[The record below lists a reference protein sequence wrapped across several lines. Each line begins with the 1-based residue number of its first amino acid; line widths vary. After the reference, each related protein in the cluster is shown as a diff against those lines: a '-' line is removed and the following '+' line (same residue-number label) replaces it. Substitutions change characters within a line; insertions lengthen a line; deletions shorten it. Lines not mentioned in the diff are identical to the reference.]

1 MNRFSTQQ
9 NGMTNS
15 FFFYLA
21 FIAFWKRAL
30 HIYIYTYT
38 AAQKFEKFGISK
50 MFYVFFKEVS
60 SAHQG
65 CIYLIKNTEKNVYFV
80 KYY

>member
-15 FFFYLA
+15 FFLNLA

-30 HIYIYTYT
+30 HIYVYI
-38 AAQKFEKFGISK
+38 
-50 MFYVFFKEVS
+50 
-60 SAHQG
+60 
-65 CIYLIKNTEKNVYFV
+65 CIYIYIHKQLIIEDSDAILTSNQAYISTGVLT
-80 KYY
+80 